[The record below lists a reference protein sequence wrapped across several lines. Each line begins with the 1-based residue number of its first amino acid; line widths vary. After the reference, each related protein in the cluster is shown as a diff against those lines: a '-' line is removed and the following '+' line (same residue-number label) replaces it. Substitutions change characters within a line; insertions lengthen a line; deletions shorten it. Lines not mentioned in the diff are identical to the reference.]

1 MEIPETEEM
10 SPSEKPG
17 ERQRAWLIAGEKSDP
32 NEPGRVHVVLDL
44 DPATQIE
51 PIRASLI
58 STRCLF

>member
-1 MEIPETEEM
+1 M
-10 SPSEKPG
+10 PSEKPG